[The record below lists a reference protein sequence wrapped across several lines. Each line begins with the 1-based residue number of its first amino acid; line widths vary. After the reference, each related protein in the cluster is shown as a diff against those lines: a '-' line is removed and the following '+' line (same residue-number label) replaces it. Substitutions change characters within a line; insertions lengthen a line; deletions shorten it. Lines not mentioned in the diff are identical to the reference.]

1 MADNRVLRRVAPVVL
16 AAVLACN
23 GSESPV
29 LEPAFAKAPSDPTV
43 TATSPDTAVQD
54 TTLDVQISGSGFD
67 AGSSAEWLLAGVPDS
82 RVHTNSTRYV
92 SRSSL
97 VANITIAG
105 DAVPASYDVAVTTSK
120 GKKGIGTEL
129 FVIQVRDPS
138 AIFTIDDATGM
149 MVTSDGRGPYVGA
162 TCGVGGKIFIANGG
176 GDAVFNPYQT
186 SPTTSPLCGGVARVV
201 YVDLGTLGIKSV
213 FGTNVRDVDHLVA
226 GNSRL
231 QDFGFGLV
239 NSKECERVNYRADI
253 GGPIKVTAT
262 GLDALGRRTWVAE
275 SQAPHTA
282 GCYRTI
288 KGKFT
293 WDGVQRYVPFR
304 MTITEDYSH

>member
-1 MADNRVLRRVAPVVL
+1 MPRLSSLCRLLPLALTVL
-16 AAVLACN
+16 LACA
-23 GSESPV
+23 GPEDPASD
-29 LEPAFAKAPSDPTV
+29 PAFARAPSDPTV
-43 TATSPDTAVQD
+43 TATNPDTTVQD
-54 TTLDVQISGSGFD
+54 TTLDVQVSGSGFD
-67 AGSSAEWLLAGVPDS
+67 AGSTAEWLLAGVPDA

-92 SRSSL
+92 SKSSL
-97 VANITIAG
+97 VANITIAK
-105 DAVPASYDVAVTTSK
+105 DAVPTSYDVAVTTSK

-129 FVIQVRDPS
+129 FVIQLRDPS
-138 AIFTIDDATGM
+138 AILTIDDAPGM
-149 MVTSDGRGPYVGA
+149 MVTSDGRGPYVGN

-186 SPTTSPLCGGVARVV
+186 SPVTSPVCDGSPRVV
-201 YVDLGTLGIKSV
+201 SIELGALGIQSV
-213 FGTNVRDVDHLVA
+213 FGTNVRDVDHLAA
-226 GNSRL
+226 GDSRL

-239 NSKECERVNYRADI
+239 NSKVCERVNYRVGI
-253 GGPIKVTAT
+253 GGQIKVTAT

-282 GCYRTI
+282 GCYKTI